1 MLLEINDK
9 NATNAIYGIVNLPTN
24 NKYISPDHHTLHNE
38 QVINGIFMSSGVMFL
53 YFPSSLDATNFLTNV
68 KNPDTSTTKQI
79 VIANKIKSINIFIL
93 LYIVPYYFF
102 FCFYNF
108 H

>member
-9 NATNAIYGIVNLPTN
+9 NATNAIYIIVNFPTN
-24 NKYISPDHHTLHNE
+24 IKYISPAHQTPHNE
-38 QVINGIFMSSGVMFL
+38 QVIKGIFMSSDVMFL

-79 VIANKIKSINIFIL
+79 VIVSKIKLI
-93 LYIVPYYFF
+93 IVII
-102 FCFYNF
+102 
-108 H
+108 